1 MQNTTNL
8 WLVAGGVLCV
18 MELFLPTQFIIL
30 LMGLSALIVGLLST
44 WVESFALQ
52 IVLWLLLSLLGV
64 WLIKRFYTPP
74 RQTLTGGDDIE
85 AETLTGIAPGQTG
98 RVLYEGNSWRAKAVD
113 GTQEIA
119 PQEKVYVVR
128 REGNTLIVASEKMFK
143 N

>member
-8 WLVAGGVLCV
+8 WLVAGAVLCI
-18 MELFLPTQFIIL
+18 MEFFLPTQFIIL
-30 LMGLSALIVGLLST
+30 LMGLSALIVGLLSP
-44 WVESFALQ
+44 WVGSFALQ
-52 IVLWLLLSLLGV
+52 IVIWLLLSLLGV

-74 RQTLTGGDDIE
+74 RQTLTAGDDTE
-85 AETLTGIAPGQTG
+85 AETLTSISPGKLG

-128 REGNTLIVASEKMFK
+128 REGNTLIVASEKMFR

>member
-8 WLVAGGVLCV
+8 WLVAGAVLCI

-30 LMGLSALIVGLLST
+30 LMGLSALIVGLVST
-44 WVESFALQ
+44 WVGSFALQ
-52 IVLWLLLSLLGV
+52 IVLWLLLSLVGV

-74 RQTLTGGDDIE
+74 RKTLSGGDDIE
-85 AETLTGIAPGQTG
+85 AKTLTSIAPGQLG

-113 GTQEIA
+113 ETAEIA